1 MKENRSLDIS
11 YALQSINIES
21 MFSQLDEFIQ
31 IDKSKYCQKTDTR
44 DRIYTYENTFKLML
58 LSGFEKDKSF
68 SNIVSLF
75 KNKFDLLNALK
86 IEKENEKLLKE
97 ETDYLKMENYKRGR
111 PRKFKSRIK
120 KSHKK
125 EMSLN
130 TAAFSKAKDRLPL
143 ELIKEGYNKSKEV
156 EQTHKS
162 LFHNMEVLITDGTY
176 LQLQDT
182 KDIQKNY
189 GTTKGQGYPKGLL
202 QSLIGYGNGIIID
215 FEFDSYKKSEL
226 SLVQNI
232 INRLENNK
240 LLLADDLYNS
250 YGIFSLIQKKNC
262 HIIVPGKRIRNYT
275 VVKCLEKGDEI
286 VELKKAKTN
295 KVFTKK
301 DWESFDNTLK
311 IRRISFKLPNK
322 EEDVILYTTLVDKE
336 ITKEEIILL
345 YQSRWDIEINIREIK
360 TIMGMS
366 VIRSKTQNN
375 VLKEVYVTIT
385 SYNIARKIIQKSVEK
400 TDFPPQKDI
409 LEKIYTINSNILM
422 DKSGRVY
429 NHWSSGRKRK
439 IISENIKTENNT
451 KT

>member
-1 MKENRSLDIS
+1 
-11 YALQSINIES
+11 
-21 MFSQLDEFIQ
+21 
-31 IDKSKYCQKTDTR
+31 
-44 DRIYTYENTFKLML
+44 
-58 LSGFEKDKSF
+58 
-68 SNIVSLF
+68 
-75 KNKFDLLNALK
+75 
-86 IEKENEKLLKE
+86 
-97 ETDYLKMENYKRGR
+97 
-111 PRKFKSRIK
+111 
-120 KSHKK
+120 
-125 EMSLN
+125 MSLN

-451 KT
+451 